1 MANVF
6 KQLQGVLR
14 PRQLAVLEA
23 SLVGLVA
30 GLAAVALKQGVGGLG
45 TVRLGLAEKY
55 PALLVLPLVGGSGG
69 LLAGW
74 LVQRFAPEAAGSG
87 ITQVKMALAGIP
99 TALNLRVILVKL
111 LSTGISLGSGM
122 TLGRQGPTVQIG
134 AAIAAQLGR
143 WMPTS
148 PEHRRQLLA
157 AGAAAGLAA
166 GFNAPIAGVL
176 FVVEELLQDVSGL
189 TLGTAILASF
199 VGAVVSRLLGGE
211 AMSLSPQAMNIH
223 PAFSLVMIPW
233 LLVLG
238 ILAGALSIGLIRGVV
253 LSLKWHR
260 SALKFIPLAGRVGL
274 AGAVSGLVIALM
286 PTVMRDNASL
296 QMVWITSGLNWQT
309 VLVIFAAKFGLTM
322 LAAGSGA
329 PGGMVAPSLILGS
342 MLGYLVSYG
351 AQAVQSLTGLPFG
364 AEAGVSFTATFA
376 LTGMGALFS
385 AVTRSPITAI
395 VLIFELTTDFSLVLP
410 LMIGCVTAYW
420 VGEALAS
427 GSLDKALLAA
437 NGVVLQPSIPLESQ
451 LAQLTA
457 ADLMQRQVETLPSS
471 MGLEA
476 AKQAFNQS
484 HHRGFP
490 VVENGELVGIITQ
503 GDLTQPYSDLAPT
516 LAQLM
521 TPRPVTVRPYDPL
534 SQVLY
539 LLDRY
544 NISRLPVT
552 EQSKL
557 VGIITRADI
566 IRSEAQHFNANYAP
580 TTLEPSY
587 AVYKTCEPAI
597 GLGRILVPIANP
609 RTAQPLLH
617 LAAALAQERH
627 YELECLHIIL
637 VSSSES
643 PAETPVS
650 TLASRRLLEQAMAI
664 GHQWEVPVHTQIRVA
679 QSVASA
685 ILETLKERHI
695 DLLMMGW
702 STGSEALF
710 GSGVDVLVRQVNCAL
725 VLAKFADRPTFER
738 WLVPTAGGPN
748 SRQALRLLPG
758 LVNLGEAATVEL
770 CHVQSASQSAS
781 QNTSQSSKQKRD
793 TKNGQACE
801 VDGDFADRHDPTDS
815 PALTP
820 ELQESLA
827 ALQNR
832 LSVPVRATA
841 LVDGEVAGGIA
852 DRAHQTQADVILL
865 GATQE
870 GLLAQV
876 MKGNIPTE
884 IARRCDCTVILV
896 RGAL

>member
-1 MANVF
+1 MPDTWF
-6 KQLQGVLR
+6 KQIQGVLR

-23 SLVGLVA
+23 SLIGLVA
-30 GLAAVALKQGVGGLG
+30 GLAAVALKQGVGALG
-45 TVRLGLAEKY
+45 SIRLAIADQY
-55 PALLVLPLVGGSGG
+55 PALLVLPLIGGGGG
-69 LLAGW
+69 LLSGW
-74 LVQRFAPEAAGSG
+74 LVERFAPEAAGSG

-99 TALNLRVILVKL
+99 TALNARVVLVKL

-211 AMSLSPQAMNIH
+211 AISLSPEMMNIH
-223 PAFSLVMIPW
+223 PTFNLVTIPW

-238 ILAGALSIGLIRGVV
+238 ALSGGLSIGLIRGVV

-260 SALKFIPLAGRVGL
+260 SALKFIPLAGRVGI
-274 AGAVSGLVIALM
+274 AGAISGLVIALM

-296 QMVWITSGLNWQT
+296 QAVWITSGLTWQM
-309 VLVIFAAKFGLTM
+309 VALIFAAKFGLTL

-351 AQAVQSLTGLPFG
+351 AQAVQTLTGLPFG

-420 VGEALAS
+420 VGEAIAS

-437 NGVVLQPSIPLESQ
+437 NGVVLKPITPLESQ

-457 ADLMQRQVETLPSS
+457 ADLMQRQVQTLPSD
-471 MGLEA
+471 MDLEA
-476 AKQAFNQS
+476 AKQAFAKS

-503 GDLTQPYSDLAPT
+503 GDLTQPYSDLGETPT

-521 TPRPVTVRPYDPL
+521 TPRPVTVRPHDPL

-539 LLDRY
+539 LLNRY
-544 NISRLPVT
+544 KISRLPVV

-566 IRSEAQHFNANYAP
+566 IRAESEQLNAEYRP
-580 TTLEPSY
+580 PEEPSY
-587 AVYKTCEPAI
+587 AVYQTREPAI
-597 GLGRILVPIANP
+597 GLGRMLVPIANP
-609 RTAQPLLH
+609 RTALPLLH

-627 YELECLHIIL
+627 YELECVHIIL
-637 VSSSES
+637 VSNGES

-650 TLASRRLLEQAMAI
+650 TVASRRLLEQATAI
-664 GHQWEVPVHTQIRVA
+664 GRQWEVPVHTQIRVA
-679 QSVASA
+679 QAVAPA
-685 ILETLKERHI
+685 ILETIKERHI

-702 STGSEALF
+702 SAGSEALF
-710 GSGVDVLVRQVNCAL
+710 GSGVDALVRQVNCAL
-725 VLAKFADRPTFER
+725 VLVKFPDRPTFER
-738 WLVPTAGGPN
+738 WLIPTAGGPN

-758 LVNLGEAATVEL
+758 LVQLGEAATVEL
-770 CHVQSASQSAS
+770 CHVQ
-781 QNTSQSSKQKRD
+781 NP
-793 TKNGQACE
+793 GQQPDLTPVQTQGQTCDL
-801 VDGDFADRHDPTDS
+801 DGNLADRLGDAPQSQT
-815 PALTP
+815 LTP
-820 ELQESLA
+820 TLQDALA

-832 LSVPVRATA
+832 LIVPVRATVLMA
-841 LVDGEVAGGIA
+841 GEVAGGIA
-852 DRAHQTQADVILL
+852 DRASQMQADVILL

-876 MKGNIPTE
+876 IKGNIPAE